1 MEVVDSKKLHTHLNF
16 ITEDF
21 LHAER
26 LSTQQPRHSPTCK
39 LCIAPV
45 ENTELK
51 SGKEL
56 NLKIKYCPAGS
67 IILSCPTNSQLTQQD
82 LIFTGFQPSLS
93 RLSLVNPHL
102 TWQLLKFLY
111 YTGGEVYGVSEA
123 IKMTFFGYIWKF

>member
-1 MEVVDSKKLHTHLNF
+1 MKADEKLKLLMRIKMEVVDSKKLHTHLNF

-82 LIFTGFQPSLS
+82 LISTGFQPSLS
-93 RLSLVNPHL
+93 RLSLVNHI
-102 TWQLLKFLY
+102 FH
-111 YTGGEVYGVSEA
+111 GS
-123 IKMTFFGYIWKF
+123 I

>member
-56 NLKIKYCPAGS
+56 DLKGS
-67 IILSCPTNSQLTQQD
+67 IILSCPTNSQLKQQD
-82 LIFTGFQPSLS
+82 LISTGFQPSLS
-93 RLSLVNPHL
+93 RLSLVNHI
-102 TWQLLKFLY
+102 FH
-111 YTGGEVYGVSEA
+111 GSV
-123 IKMTFFGYIWKF
+123 